1 MAQTATIAGRELRLT
16 NQDKVMYPATGT
28 TKGAVIEYYLAIAP
42 VLLPLARGRPVT
54 RKRWVHGVGT
64 AADPGK
70 FFFRKDLE
78 EGAPDWLPRVTY
90 QHKTTTNTYPLAEEP
105 AALAWFGQ
113 LAALELHVPQW
124 RFDDDGARLSPDR
137 LVLDLD
143 PGKGAG
149 LAECVEVALLCKE
162 FLDDM
167 ELAAVPV
174 TSGSKGIHLYAAL
187 DGTLTSDDA
196 SSVAKK
202 LAEAIEQ
209 ERPDLATAN
218 MRKELRR
225 GKVLIDWSQNNAA
238 KTTICPFSLR
248 GRPRPMVAAPRTWEE
263 LQEPGLKQLS
273 YRQVLK
279 RVEDGINPMEVFAA
293 SPPRGRG
300 RGRRASKARSAK
312 GGGERSD
319 GEDGDGAQDPALAR
333 YRAKRDTQ
341 RTPEPFPRGEP
352 ERSDKPIFVIQRH
365 DARRLH
371 WDLRLE
377 RGGVLAS
384 WAVPKGPPL
393 DVKEN
398 RLAVQTEDHPREYA
412 SFAGEI
418 PAGEYGGGTVEIWDA
433 GTIEIEKWEEGKEV
447 IAVLYP
453 EPGGGLGGVPRR
465 YALIHTG
472 AKDDDRA
479 PNWLL
484 HLMKDQPRPT
494 SLPAPRLPRP
504 MLATAADAH
513 RAAELEAGEWGYEMK
528 WDGIRALAA
537 IGEGEVRLASRRG
550 HDITAMYP
558 ELGELASLAAPG
570 VVVDGEIVAL
580 SDRGVPSF
588 GALQKRMNLASR
600 EKIAAEQARTPV
612 YYMVFD
618 VLASAEGPMTAAPY
632 EQRRKEL
639 FELVRRGHNI
649 FLPAAESEDL
659 AAAMAASSKLG
670 LEGVVAKRKSSPY
683 LPGERSQEW
692 LKVKHERHQEVI
704 IVGWRPN
711 AHGNLASLVLA
722 IPGEGGLTYA
732 GRVGTGFSEK
742 ERVQIPRELRALS
755 REQAPVTGVPR
766 DVARDAKWV
775 DPTRVGEVR
784 FTERTGHGSLRHP
797 TWRGWR
803 PDKSARDVRRED
815 PEI

>member
-16 NQDKVMYPATGT
+16 NQDKVLYPATGT

-42 VLLPLARGRPVT
+42 ALLPLARGRPVT

-64 AADPGK
+64 AAEPGQ

-78 EGAPDWLPRVTY
+78 EGAPEWIPRVTY

-105 AALAWFGQ
+105 ATLAWFGQ

-124 RFDDDGARLSPDR
+124 RFDDDGARLNPDR

-143 PGKGAG
+143 PGEGAG
-149 LAECVEVALLCKE
+149 LGECVEVALLCKE

-196 SSVAKK
+196 SALAKK
-202 LAEAIEQ
+202 LAGAIEQ

-248 GRPRPMVAAPRTWEE
+248 GRPRPMVAAPRSWEE

-273 YRQVLK
+273 YRQVLQ
-279 RVEDGINPMEVFAA
+279 RVEEGFNPMAPFGLAL
-293 SPPRGRG
+293 PQGRG
-300 RGRRASKARSAK
+300 RGRRTSKSRAANRD
-312 GGGERSD
+312 GER
-319 GEDGDGAQDPALAR
+319 GEDGDGAGGPALAR
-333 YRAKRDTQ
+333 YRAKRDTR
-341 RTPEPFPRGEP
+341 RTPEPFPSGEHP
-352 ERSDKPIFVIQRH
+352 RSDKPIFVIQRH

-371 WDLRLE
+371 WDFRLE
-377 RGGVLAS
+377 RGGVLVS
-384 WAVPKGPPL
+384 WAVPEGPPL
-393 DVKEN
+393 AVKEN
-398 RLAVQTEDHPREYA
+398 RLAVQTEDHPLEYA
-412 SFAGEI
+412 SFSGEI
-418 PAGEYGGGTVEIWDA
+418 PKGEYGGGTVEIWDS

-447 IAVLYP
+447 IAVLHP

-472 AKDDDRA
+472 GKDDHRA

-484 HLMKDQPRPT
+484 HLMKDQPRPAAA
-494 SLPAPRLPRP
+494 PAASLPRP
-504 MLATAADAH
+504 MLATRADAH
-513 RAAELEAGEWGYEMK
+513 RIAGLEAGEWAYEMK
-528 WDGIRALAA
+528 WDGIRALVAV
-537 IGEGEVRLASRRG
+537 GEGGVRVASRGG

-580 SDRGVPSF
+580 SARGVPSF
-588 GALQKRMNLASR
+588 GALQKRMNLASP
-600 EKIAAEQARTPV
+600 EKVAAEQARTPV
-612 YYMVFD
+612 YYMAFD
-618 VLASAEGPMTAAPY
+618 VLATPAGPVNQEPY
-632 EQRRKEL
+632 EQRREEL
-639 FELVRRGHNI
+639 FELVQPGRNV

-683 LPGERSQEW
+683 LPGERSEEW
-692 LKVKHERHQEVI
+692 LKVKHELHQEVV

-711 AHGNLASLVLA
+711 EHGDLASLVLA
-722 IPGEGGLTYA
+722 VPEGGELTYA
-732 GRVGTGFSEK
+732 GRVGTGFSER
-742 ERVQIPRELRALS
+742 ERAQIPRDLRALA
-755 REQAPVTGVPR
+755 REDAPVAEVPR

-784 FTERTGHGSLRHP
+784 FAERTGHGSLRHP
-797 TWRGWR
+797 AWRGWR
-803 PDKSARDVRRED
+803 PDKTARDVRWEF